1 MSVAIPF
8 LAFLFT
14 TAFAAYHRLRLAT
27 WAALTATLLVACWLL
42 GASGVATIVAAIVVA
57 LVSIPLLLPQ
67 VRKPYITTP
76 LLKFYTKLLPP
87 LSDTERTALESG
99 TVGFEGELFSGKP
112 DWDQLLSLPKPA
124 LTAEE
129 QAFLDGPCEEL
140 CRMTDDWDIN
150 HVRADLPPEM
160 WEFIKRNKFFGLNI
174 PKEYDGLGF
183 SALMNHKV
191 IQKLAS
197 ISTVVSSTV
206 GVPNSLGPAELLMH
220 YGTDEQKRYYLPR
233 LADGREVPCFAL
245 TGPFAGSDATSIP
258 DYGIVCQGEWN
269 GANVLGIR
277 LTLNKRYITLA
288 PVATLIGVA
297 FRMYDPDGLIGD
309 VRDIGI
315 SLALVPSDTTGLK
328 IGRRHFPLNSTFQNG
343 PIQGDGVFVPL
354 SQLIGGEDYAGKGW
368 QMLMECLSIGRSI
381 TLPSTASGGAK
392 SAAVVTGAY
401 ARIRKQFGLSVGR
414 FEGVEEA
421 LARIAGKAYAI
432 SALSQATAAAV
443 ARGENPAVPS
453 TIAKYHCTEMG
464 REVIR
469 DAMDIH
475 GGKGI
480 ILGPRN
486 YLGRGWQATPIS
498 ITVEG
503 ANIMTRSLMIFGQ
516 GAILCHPWVMKEMK
530 AAQLE
535 DPVQRIDEFDRN
547 LFGHI
552 GYAISNAVRSWWFGL
567 TCVEV
572 RQGAGRRIHAPLL
585 SQAQPVFGL
594 PVGDVGH
601 LDAAARRQAQVQGVA
616 VGTAW
621 RRAEPALHRQ
631 RDAQALRGRRP
642 PAGRPAAAGV
652 GLPRQHQQ
660 DRDRAVR
667 RAAQLP
673 DPPGRLVAVGADLPV
688 WPPCAAAER
697 PPRPSRRRVADDAV
711 RCARAPGRG
720 RVPHAVREQPGRPHR
735 QLPAEGG
742 AGRAGRAQVPQG
754 TEEQRHRG
762 AGVRPATGRR
772 RARRLDHRRRTQ
784 ATGRTAGD
792 DAGCDQRRR
801 LRTVGTAFGRLRP
814 CAWQRGRTRRGVIP
828 ARWLAVANG
837 GLGRRWHFWR

>member
-8 LAFLFT
+8 LAFLLAG
-14 TAFAAYHRLRLAT
+14 AFAAYHRLRLAV
-27 WAALTATLLVACWLL
+27 WAALTASLLVACWLL
-42 GASGVATIVAAIVVA
+42 GANTTATVVAAVVVA
-57 LVSIPLLLPQ
+57 LIAVPLLLPQ
-67 VRKPYITTP
+67 IRKPYITAP

-112 DWDQLLSLPKPA
+112 DWDKLLSQPKPQ
-124 LTAEE
+124 LTADE

-140 CRMTDDWDIN
+140 CKMVDEWDIT

-160 WEFIKRNKFFGLNI
+160 WDFIKRNKFFGLNI
-174 PKEYDGLGF
+174 PKEYGGLGF

-197 ISTVVSSTV
+197 ISSTVSSTV

-220 YGTDEQKRYYLPR
+220 YGTDEQKQQYLPR

-269 GANVLGIR
+269 GARVLGIK

-297 FRMYDPDGLIGD
+297 FRMYDPDGLLGD
-309 VRDIGI
+309 KKDIGI
-315 SLALVPSDTTGLK
+315 SLALVPHDTPGLE
-328 IGRRHFPLNSTFQNG
+328 IGRRHFPLNTPFQNG
-343 PIQGDGVFVPL
+343 PIHGKDVFVPL
-354 SQLIGGEDYAGKGW
+354 SQLIGGEDYAGRGW

-392 SAAVVTGAY
+392 LGAVVSGAY

-421 LARIAGKAYAI
+421 LARIAGKAYAT

-464 REVIR
+464 REVSR
-469 DAMDIH
+469 DVMDIH

-486 YLGRGWQATPIS
+486 YAGRSWQATPIM

-530 AAQLE
+530 AAQLQ
-535 DPVQRIDEFDRN
+535 DPKQRVDEFDTA

-567 TCVEV
+567 T
-572 RQGAGRRIHAPLL
+572 GARIGSAPGDDYTRRFYRKLNRYSACLSVMSDTSMLLLGGKLKFKESLSGRLGDVLSHLYIASAMLKRYQDEGNPAGDQPLLAWAFHDSINKIETALSGALRNFPIRPVGWLLWLLIFPWGRRAQAPSDRL
-585 SQAQPVFGL
+585 
-594 PVGDVGH
+594 GH
-601 LDAAARRQAQVQGVA
+601 RAAALLMTPCDARDRLADGVFLTPCA
-616 VGTAW
+616 NN
-621 RRAEPALHRQ
+621 
-631 RDAQALRGRRP
+631 
-642 PAGRPAAAGV
+642 PAGRINSYLPKVILAEPVERKFLKALKNSDIEALEFDAQLDEGVKEGWITAEERIQLEELRKITLDAIMVDDFDPEELRSAGYRSLHGVQVPRAAA
-652 GLPRQHQQ
+652 
-660 DRDRAVR
+660 
-667 RAAQLP
+667 
-673 DPPGRLVAVGADLPV
+673 
-688 WPPCAAAER
+688 
-697 PPRPSRRRVADDAV
+697 
-711 RCARAPGRG
+711 
-720 RVPHAVREQPGRPHR
+720 
-735 QLPAEGG
+735 
-742 AGRAGRAQVPQG
+742 
-754 TEEQRHRG
+754 
-762 AGVRPATGRR
+762 
-772 RARRLDHRRRTQ
+772 
-784 ATGRTAGD
+784 
-792 DAGCDQRRR
+792 
-801 LRTVGTAFGRLRP
+801 
-814 CAWQRGRTRRGVIP
+814 
-828 ARWLAVANG
+828 
-837 GLGRRWHFWR
+837 